1 MFSVTIFRP
10 LTFARNYATIADR
23 KSKFGRSSLQ
33 AYSEIIVREKAY
45 EPRCFIGVRM
55 LIVWRRRRDYLR
67 AVPLMASSAG
77 KVSVP
82 FLLRTSPPSR
92 ANSCLIHDF
101 ERLVFSAGAKKGST
115 KVLPCA
121 GAEDEIRTRATG
133 KGTTPLAGEPLE
145 PLGYFCISCCAAAR
159 SRAHTL
165 YHKRGELSKYI
176 FPNFQKKSKKSCAC
190 LAGAAKVC

>member
-1 MFSVTIFRP
+1 
-10 LTFARNYATIADR
+10 
-23 KSKFGRSSLQ
+23 
-33 AYSEIIVREKAY
+33 
-45 EPRCFIGVRM
+45 
-55 LIVWRRRRDYLR
+55 
-67 AVPLMASSAG
+67 MASSAG

-82 FLLRTSPPSR
+82 FLHHASPPPRTHSCEFTISSGSSSAPAQKKGAPKCSLALAQKTRLSAGYALDGFVGGKGVCPFPASHFAAFSR
-92 ANSCLIHDF
+92 
-101 ERLVFSAGAKKGST
+101 ELVFNPRFRAARLLRQRKKRST

-145 PLGYFCISCCAAAR
+145 PLGYFCISCCAAAH

>member
-1 MFSVTIFRP
+1 
-10 LTFARNYATIADR
+10 
-23 KSKFGRSSLQ
+23 
-33 AYSEIIVREKAY
+33 
-45 EPRCFIGVRM
+45 M

-101 ERLVFSAGAKKGST
+101 ERLVSCAGAKKGAPKCSLALAQKTRLSAGCALDGFVGGKGVCPFPASHFAAFSRELVFNPRFRAARLLRRRKKRST

-145 PLGYFCISCCAAAR
+145 PLGYFCIPSLR
-159 SRAHTL
+159 GGSFTRL
-165 YHKRGELSKYI
+165 YTI
-176 FPNFQKKSKKSCAC
+176 P
-190 LAGAAKVC
+190 

>member
-1 MFSVTIFRP
+1 MFGAEDEILPKP
-10 LTFARNYATIADR
+10 LKGSPTSRVALVRRLRRRAARLRI
-23 KSKFGRSSLQ
+23 
-33 AYSEIIVREKAY
+33 AY
-45 EPRCFIGVRM
+45 EFSISFVADHVGN
-55 LIVWRRRRDYLR
+55 
-67 AVPLMASSAG
+67 A
-77 KVSVP
+77 
-82 FLLRTSPPSR
+82 R

-145 PLGYFCISCCAAAR
+145 PLGYFCISRCAAAR

-176 FPNFQKKSKKSCAC
+176 FPNFQKKSKKSCAH
-190 LAGAAKVC
+190 LAGAEKVC